1 MFLIPQTED
10 AEKASFQA
18 TDDTISKKS
27 TDSEKEDKQVAQG
40 GNASETDA
48 ADSQGDTAKSS
59 PQINHI
65 DEKAGTSE
73 QPASPQKEVVHGE
86 RMRAESSPKTL
97 RELSEEISHV
107 IEETQ
112 TPLNGHSEDVD
123 EGVDMRGE
131 LLISDLVL
139 AFIWVFFVVQFVLSG
154 LVRIYSC

>member
-1 MFLIPQTED
+1 MIPQTED
-10 AEKASFQA
+10 AEKASLQA
-18 TDDTISKKS
+18 TEDSISKQS

-40 GNASETDA
+40 GNTSETNA
-48 ADSQGDTAKSS
+48 ADSQGDTTKLS
-59 PQINHI
+59 PQVNHI
-65 DEKAGTSE
+65 DEKVGTSQ

-86 RMRAESSPKTL
+86 RVRAESSPKTL

-131 LLISDLVL
+131 LLFNDHVL
-139 AFIWVFFVVQFVLSG
+139 NLI
-154 LVRIYSC
+154 